1 MKGKFGNL
9 SVNAKENYIY
19 TRRLSEYS
27 ELNQKL
33 YLWVIQETK
42 LGNTYYNTEGS
53 YTNYSTKF
61 VVEAKEIK
69 RTTLPQLNL
78 ILQKFS
84 IGHWTSSTSNET
96 GNYTY
101 INFNFPSSTENRKF
115 TLKIGKITNTTILN
129 KIKNNDYSGIT
140 ELLTYAKNNNSI
152 YSKELTTTSTAY
164 FGEFSIIIAL
174 IFSIA
179 SAWGSYYYSDKIVL
193 ASCHARPATR
203 EEDLK
208 LVNILD
214 ALMVTAGLPKKPDL
228 YVVEDAQ
235 PNAFATGR
243 NPEHA
248 IICVTTG
255 LLQKLDYYELEGVIA
270 HEMSHIKN
278 YDILLSAV
286 VSVFVGLIVMLSD
299 MFSRIIFW
307 GGSKD
312 RDSDSKAN
320 GILMLLGL
328 ICLILSPIF
337 GTLMQL
343 ALSRR
348 REFLADST
356 AVEFTRNPDG
366 LISALQKLENDPN
379 ELKSANSATAN
390 MYIINPFKKN
400 GEKGKRK
407 TSSLW
412 STHPSTEDRIEAL
425 RNIK

>member
-1 MKGKFGNL
+1 MFRASKKNKF
-9 SVNAKENYIY
+9 E
-19 TRRLSEYS
+19 
-27 ELNQKL
+27 
-33 YLWVIQETK
+33 
-42 LGNTYYNTEGS
+42 
-53 YTNYSTKF
+53 
-61 VVEAKEIK
+61 
-69 RTTLPQLNL
+69 
-78 ILQKFS
+78 
-84 IGHWTSSTSNET
+84 
-96 GNYTY
+96 
-101 INFNFPSSTENRKF
+101 
-115 TLKIGKITNTTILN
+115 
-129 KIKNNDYSGIT
+129 SGIII
-140 ELLTYAKNNNSI
+140 SI
-152 YSKELTTTSTAY
+152 FIIVVTLIIYYICNALN

-312 RDSDSKAN
+312 RDSDSKA
-320 GILMLLGL
+320 IRIIMLLGL

-400 GEKGKRK
+400 GEKGKKK